1 MKKVLLLNLL
11 LATAV
16 SFAYAEDEGDNM
28 YLNLTADKAVKVPIN
43 NVESVT
49 FYGTG
54 ENAIFTDIEKLAQ
67 LTASIENLQNSVGN
81 VTQQSYSF
89 SDFTQGYGW
98 KCANKTVGS
107 TVANTAL
114 ANYNNLEI
122 PVAVGDYIIV
132 TTAGADACRAYYLV
146 DASNK
151 VLELPGVY
159 DGKTLATFT
168 VYVNDATATKLL
180 VNCNTSYTATE
191 NVKIQKYSGVSGLMA
206 MALTNG
212 NGGGSSSEAGSVS
225 GLNFL
230 DFGDSVA
237 AGAKSNKVTYVDMV
251 AALTGG
257 TVLASPAHAGD
268 NIATIR
274 KQIESAKSKNYKPD
288 VVFLEGGLND
298 MCGTNEESG
307 GTDFYTVETFES
319 QGIGLGDFKPY
330 DYSVPDGTG
339 TSLTAQVEYIMY
351 TVKKNYQNA
360 IPMWVL
366 THRTAKRDAELQ
378 EVVYNRIIEC
388 AKKWNVVVIDIF
400 HNGVL
405 NGELY
410 DLHPS
415 MTDGS
420 SSTNQGGTH
429 PTASGYQK
437 FYVPM
442 IMDALNKYAKKYY

>member
-1 MKKVLLLNLL
+1 MKKVLLTKV
-11 LATAV
+11 LACMVFTC
-16 SFAYAEDEGDNM
+16 AYADESDNM
-28 YLNLTADKAVKVPIN
+28 YLNLTADKAVKVPIS

-54 ENAIFTDIEKLAQ
+54 ENAIFTDIEKLAE
-67 LTASIENLQNSVGN
+67 LTTSIQSAVGN
-81 VTQQSYSF
+81 VTQKSYSF

-98 KCANKTVGS
+98 KCANKKVGATV
-107 TVANTAL
+107 TNTAL
-114 ANYNNLEI
+114 SNYYNMEV
-122 PVAVGDYIIV
+122 PVSQGDYIIV
-132 TTAGADACRAYYLV
+132 STAGADACRAYYLV
-146 DASNK
+146 DAENK

-159 DGKTLATFT
+159 DGATLATFT
-168 VYVNDATATKLL
+168 INVTDATATKLL
-180 VNCNTSYTATE
+180 VNCNSSYTATE
-191 NVKIQKYSGVSGLMA
+191 NVKIQIYSGVSGLLS
-206 MALTNG
+206 MALA
-212 NGGGSSSEAGSVS
+212 GGSTSSTEVGSIS
-225 GLNFL
+225 GLKFL

-268 NIATIR
+268 NIAEIR
-274 KQIESAKSKNYKPD
+274 AQVDNAKSKKYTPD

-307 GTDFYTVETFES
+307 GTDFYTTETFET
-319 QGIGLGDFKPY
+319 QGIGLGEFSPY
-330 DYSVPDGTG
+330 DYTVPDGTG

-378 EVVYNRIIEC
+378 EKIYNRIIEC
-388 AKKWNVVVIDIF
+388 ARKWNVVVIDIF
-400 HNGVL
+400 HNGAL

-415 MTDGS
+415 MTDGT
-420 SSTNQGGTH
+420 SSTNVGGTH
-429 PTASGYQK
+429 PTTNGYQK